1 MTLQNPDNKVAE
13 DMFMKIAKAYEAL
26 TDQQVRMRA
35 TRRKLYPSIT
45 VSFIPSCKLAALLLL
60 GQDRSKRSM
69 KIVTYMAECIDRSPR
84 YSLSEHGGDVDC
96 QLDTCVWLFTAPC

>member
-1 MTLQNPDNKVAE
+1 
-13 DMFMKIAKAYEAL
+13 MFMKIAKAYEAL

-45 VSFIPSCKLAALLLL
+45 VSFMPSCKLAALLLL

-69 KIVTYMAECIDRSPR
+69 KIVTYTAACIDRR
-84 YSLSEHGGDVDC
+84 VSLCRSTAVMLTVNSIHVFSCLRLPVELPGGV
-96 QLDTCVWLFTAPC
+96 